1 MHPCQSNNTKL
12 NLTACR
18 LYLDASFVF
27 GLPPGG
33 GGWGCTRHFTRGV
46 GPQHISNGSTLLY
59 CWHLQLLA
67 NVFVLGKHMISF
79 KVQFDLHLVPP
90 VKGPVIK
97 VVKSHDISM

>member
-1 MHPCQSNNTKL
+1 M
-12 NLTACR
+12 
-18 LYLDASFVF
+18 
-27 GLPPGG
+27 
-33 GGWGCTRHFTRGV
+33 GV
-46 GPQHISNGSTLLY
+46 YQAFYKRVWPQHISNGSTLLY

-97 VVKSHDISM
+97 VVESHDISM